1 VSFVVD
7 CSVAARWF
15 LPDES
20 TPYTESALTLLASRQ
35 GVAPNLWLSEF
46 ASVFLKLER
55 RKLLA
60 ANLAEGIAARAEAL
74 GLLVDRETPSPA
86 RIFQLA
92 RTYGISAYD
101 ATYLEVALR
110 RGIPLACWDGGLR
123 QAARRA
129 GIFLELPA

>member
-1 VSFVVD
+1 MSFVVD

-20 TPYTESALTLLASRQ
+20 TPYTESALQLLASRQ
-35 GVAPNLWLSEF
+35 GVVPNLWLSEF

-60 ANLAEGIAARAEAL
+60 AGLADGIVARTEAL
-74 GLLVDRETPSPA
+74 ALLVDQDTPSAA
-86 RIFQLA
+86 RLFRLA

-123 QAARRA
+123 QAAQRA
-129 GIFLELPA
+129 GLFLELPT

>member
-7 CSVAARWF
+7 CSVTARWF

-20 TPYTESALTLLASRQ
+20 TAYSEAALDLLASRQ
-35 GVAPNLWLSEF
+35 GVVPGLWLSEF
-46 ASVFLKLER
+46 ANVFLKLER
-55 RKLLA
+55 HKLLA
-60 ANLAEGIAARAEAL
+60 ADLAEGVAARAEAL
-74 GLLVDRETPSPA
+74 GLQVDRDTPAPA
-86 RIFQLA
+86 RLFQLA

-110 RGIPLACWDGGLR
+110 RGIPLACLDGGLR

-129 GIFLELPA
+129 GLFLELQA